1 MITGQQ
7 TTTTT
12 LTAQSVTPST
22 SAAVASTVLL
32 YDASSD
38 AGKYGFQAT
47 NVVTLSSSV
56 HAEQSLTIASIDGSA
71 VTFTTAMSAEAGDI
85 MTKDYTGP
93 HGTQAENNRKRLLGL
108 I

>member
-22 SAAVASTVLL
+22 TAAVANDVLL
-32 YDASSD
+32 YDATSD
-38 AGKYGFQAT
+38 AGKYGFVAT
-47 NVVTLSSSV
+47 NTVTLSSSV
-56 HAEQSLTIASIDGSA
+56 YAAQNATIEAIDASS
-71 VTFTTAMSAEAGDI
+71 VTFTTTISAAAGDI

-93 HGTQAENNRKRLLGL
+93 HGTQDEKRRKRLLGL

>member
-12 LTAQSVTPST
+12 LTAQSVTPSLT
-22 SAAVASTVLL
+22 AAVASDVLL
-32 YDASSD
+32 YDATSD
-38 AGKYGFQAT
+38 AGKYGFVAT
-47 NVVTLSSSV
+47 NTVTLSSEFYPLQT
-56 HAEQSLTIASIDGSA
+56 ATIESIDSA
-71 VTFTTAMSAEAGDI
+71 SVTFTTSVSAASAVI

-93 HGTQAENNRKRLLGL
+93 HGTQDENQRKRLLGL